1 MARKLRSLIAE
12 GLQQGFL
19 SEVDYRLLA
28 DNIDWHYVQ
37 EASRYKYS
45 LGQLNRR
52 LIIPT
57 RDDEAARRTWEVFK
71 EEKRRGGLGTTFF
84 GNARTGAAPEAWQ
97 GPPPP
102 AKTTPESASRPM
114 LAGLKRASLS
124 RGGVGGIGPIR
135 TSADPFLYSPRNYRY
150 EVCWKNHTNG
160 LKGTSWKLPAQ

>member
-71 EEKRRGGLGTTFF
+71 EEKRRGGLVFSPTIVHAQTFC
-84 GNARTGAAPEAWQ
+84 GALRRYGLRAEAVSSET
-97 GPPPP
+97 PPR
-102 AKTTPESASRPM
+102 ERERP
-114 LAGLKRASLS
+114 
-124 RGGVGGIGPIR
+124 
-135 TSADPFLYSPRNYRY
+135 
-150 EVCWKNHTNG
+150 
-160 LKGTSWKLPAQ
+160 